1 LFNLKGSENSYFSLP
16 IFWAIRWKPQFW
28 LVCLTPR
35 ASNQQTYPQILWEL
49 DFRELKILRFFVVG
63 IVATVPV
70 NLKNP
75 LTQKTAKL
83 EFAQ

>member
-49 DFRELKILRFFVVG
+49 AFRKLKILRFFLVG
-63 IVATVPV
+63 IRRRHLSKPEESSKPKKKQT
-70 NLKNP
+70 
-75 LTQKTAKL
+75 
-83 EFAQ
+83 